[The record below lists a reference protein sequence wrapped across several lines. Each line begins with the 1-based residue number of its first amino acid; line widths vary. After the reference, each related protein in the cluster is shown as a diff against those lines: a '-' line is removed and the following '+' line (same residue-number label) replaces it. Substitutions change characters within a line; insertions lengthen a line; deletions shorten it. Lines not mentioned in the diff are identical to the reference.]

1 MVSIPWAAIMPLLID
16 SAARGHEDAIEE
28 LNRLARNMDAV
39 IQNQPRIVALLRE
52 GRTDEALAIIEGKE

>member
-28 LNRLARNMDAV
+28 LHRLARNMDAV
-39 IQNQPRIVALLRE
+39 IETQRKLLDLLRE
-52 GRTDEALAIIEGKE
+52 GRTAEAIKIIQGGA

>member
-39 IQNQPRIVALLRE
+39 IETQRKLLDLLRE
-52 GRTDEALAIIEGKE
+52 GRTAEAIKIIQGGA